1 MEKNNGFKIDITK
14 EIANISTNLQVFQVE
29 VTNKIDKLVASN
41 DKLSRTV
48 ANKFGEH
55 GEYHT
60 QNEHKWGFY
69 SLLKKKPL
77 IAIVIGIILSSAYG
91 IGVSELI
98 AFVKKIM

>member
-29 VTNKIDKLVASN
+29 VTNKIDKLVISN
-41 DKLSRTV
+41 DKLSKTV

-55 GEYHT
+55 EKYHIE
-60 QNEHKWGFY
+60 NEHNWGFY
-69 SLLKKKPL
+69 ALLKKKPV
-77 IAIVIGIILSSAYG
+77 IAIIVGIILSSAYG

-98 AFVKKIM
+98 EFVKKIM